1 MPTDI
6 TPFLRPAIPKTDSDL
21 EKDLEISKDLVDKM
35 VPSYLKDLYRDPFDQ
50 SLTLSDEELDNIRE
64 ACLSDSTRIINYLD
78 SVLKE
83 KQDLMDRQVKS
94 LEHIAEQAYVQAS
107 SSRELSENAKK
118 CSDALDRQV
127 LILNGR
133 LETQKEQ
140 LEFAKSEAT
149 SAKKDALFAK
159 IISIITLIIS
169 VLMPLISG

>member
-21 EKDLEISKDLVDKM
+21 EKDLEISKDLADKM
-35 VPSYLKDLYRDPFDQ
+35 VPSYLKDLYRDPFNQ
-50 SLTLSDEELDNIRE
+50 SLTLSDEELDDIRE
-64 ACLSDSTRIINYLD
+64 ACLSDSTRIINSLD

-118 CSDALDRQV
+118 CSNALDRQV
-127 LILNGR
+127 LILKGR

-140 LEFAKSEAT
+140 LEFAKSEAA

-159 IISIITLIIS
+159 ITSIITLIIS

>member
-6 TPFLRPAIPKTDSDL
+6 TPFLRPAVPKTDSDL
-21 EKDLEISKDLVDKM
+21 EKDLEISKDLADKM
-35 VPSYLKDLYRDPFDQ
+35 VPSYLKDLYRDPFNQ
-50 SLTLSDEELDNIRE
+50 SLTLSDEELDDIRE

-127 LILNGR
+127 LILKGR

-140 LEFAKSEAT
+140 LEFAKSEAA

-159 IISIITLIIS
+159 ITSIITLIIS

>member
-21 EKDLEISKDLVDKM
+21 EKDLEISKDLADKM
-35 VPSYLKDLYRDPFDQ
+35 VPSYLKDLYRDPFNQ
-50 SLTLSDEELDNIRE
+50 SLTLSDEELDDIRE

-127 LILNGR
+127 LILKGR

-140 LEFAKSEAT
+140 LEFAKSEAA

-159 IISIITLIIS
+159 ITSIITLIII

>member
-21 EKDLEISKDLVDKM
+21 EKDLEISKDLADKM
-35 VPSYLKDLYRDPFDQ
+35 VPSYLKDLYRDPFNQ
-50 SLTLSDEELDNIRE
+50 SLTLSDEELDDIRE

-127 LILNGR
+127 LILKGR

-140 LEFAKSEAT
+140 LEFAKSEAA
-149 SAKKDALFAK
+149 SAKNDALFAK
-159 IISIITLIIS
+159 ITSIITIIIS

>member
-35 VPSYLKDLYRDPFDQ
+35 VPSYLKDLYRDPFNQ

-127 LILNGR
+127 LILKGR

-140 LEFAKSEAT
+140 LEFAKSEAA

-159 IISIITLIIS
+159 ITSIITLIIS

>member
-6 TPFLRPAIPKTDSDL
+6 TPFLRPAVPKTDSDL

-35 VPSYLKDLYRDPFDQ
+35 VPSYLKDLYRDPFNQ
-50 SLTLSDEELDNIRE
+50 SLTLSDEELDDIRE

-127 LILNGR
+127 LILKGR

-140 LEFAKSEAT
+140 LEFAKSEAA

-159 IISIITLIIS
+159 ITSIITLIIS

>member
-6 TPFLRPAIPKTDSDL
+6 TPFLRPAVPKTDSDL
-21 EKDLEISKDLVDKM
+21 EKDLEISKDIVDKM
-35 VPSYLKDLYRDPFDQ
+35 VPSYLKDLYRDPFNQ
-50 SLTLSDEELDNIRE
+50 SLTLSDEELDDIRE

-118 CSDALDRQV
+118 CSNALDRQV
-127 LILNGR
+127 LILKGR

-140 LEFAKSEAT
+140 LEFAKSEAA

-159 IISIITLIIS
+159 ITSIITLIIS

>member
-6 TPFLRPAIPKTDSDL
+6 TPFLRPAVPKTDSDL
-21 EKDLEISKDLVDKM
+21 EKDLEISKAIVDKM
-35 VPSYLKDLYRDPFDQ
+35 VPSYLKDLYRDPFNQ
-50 SLTLSDEELDNIRE
+50 SLTLSDEELDDIRE

-140 LEFAKSEAT
+140 LEFAKSEAA

-159 IISIITLIIS
+159 ITSIITLIIS

>member
-21 EKDLEISKDLVDKM
+21 EKEIEISNDLVDK
-35 VPSYLKDLYRDPFDQ
+35 VIPPYLKDLYRDPFDQ
-50 SLTLSDEELDNIRE
+50 SLTLSDDELDNIRE

-94 LEHIAEQAYVQAS
+94 LEHIAEQAYAQAS

-140 LEFAKSEAT
+140 LEFAKSEAA

-159 IISIITLIIS
+159 ITSIITLIIS

>member
-6 TPFLRPAIPKTDSDL
+6 TPFLRPAVPKTDSDL

-35 VPSYLKDLYRDPFDQ
+35 VPSYLKDLYRDPFNQ

-127 LILNGR
+127 LILKGR

-159 IISIITLIIS
+159 ITSIITLIIS